1 MLRKESYFE
10 AKYQNLQIVGQD
22 DYDDERVIIE
32 NEEDAIDC
40 QEGNK
45 TPFNHYSM
53 SGKRPRVQFQN
64 NEVMMF

>member
-1 MLRKESYFE
+1 MLRKESYYE
-10 AKYQNLQIVGQD
+10 AKYQNLQIIGSE
-22 DYDDERVIIE
+22 DYDGVIIE

-53 SGKRPRVQFQN
+53 SGKRP
-64 NEVMMF
+64 